1 MQVIQPAARRL
12 YDFGLAKPSL
22 NTMPD
27 AYTEYRYVRNKCL
40 VAFVERSLG
49 PLPPDF
55 NVEPSW
61 LTVSGFE
68 VRIKRLVYVRAGVAP
83 KRRLNIEIGGAGGY
97 ATNM

>member
-1 MQVIQPAARRL
+1 MRLAARHPHDL
-12 YDFGLAKPSL
+12 GLANTSL
-22 NTMPD
+22 HTMPD

-61 LTVSGFE
+61 LTVSGSE
-68 VRIKRLVYVRAGVAP
+68 VRNKRLVYVRVVVVS
-83 KRRLNIEIGGAGGY
+83 KR
-97 ATNM
+97 

>member
-1 MQVIQPAARRL
+1 MRMAARQPH
-12 YDFGLAKPSL
+12 DFGLANTNL
-22 NTMPD
+22 HTMPD

-61 LTVSGFE
+61 LKVSGSE
-68 VRIKRLVYVRAGVAP
+68 VRNKRLVYVRTVVVL
-83 KRRLNIEIGGAGGY
+83 KRRLNIEIGGAGG
-97 ATNM
+97 